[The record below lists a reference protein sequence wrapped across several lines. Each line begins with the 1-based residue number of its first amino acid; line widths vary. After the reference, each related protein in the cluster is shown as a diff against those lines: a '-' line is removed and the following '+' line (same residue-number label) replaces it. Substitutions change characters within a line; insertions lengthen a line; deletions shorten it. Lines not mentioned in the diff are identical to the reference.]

1 MPPPLEPDNR
11 EEDVKKKFTL
21 DRRNKKLMGVCA
33 GLANT
38 TGIDAT
44 IVRIAVVL
52 LTLAGGF
59 PWTVIAYLIAAM
71 MAKPQP
77 LADGRSGDVPGL
89 RGSTYDYQL
98 STSDLDRRLAEVDN
112 YVAGSNSRLAREIEE
127 LR

>member
-77 LADGRSGDVPGL
+77 LADHRSGDVPGL

>member
-1 MPPPLEPDNR
+1 
-11 EEDVKKKFTL
+11 VKKKFTL

-33 GLANT
+33 GIANN

-44 IVRIAVVL
+44 IVRVAVVL

-71 MAKPQP
+71 IAKPQS
-77 LADGRSGDVPGL
+77 LADYRADAPPAL

-98 STSDLDRRLAEVDN
+98 SASDLDRRLAEVDN
-112 YVAGSNSRLAREIEE
+112 YVAGPNSRLAREIEE